1 MNTPDDQVTPINAQ
15 REAIRINVL
24 LGNIGCSPRQVTEW
38 WFESAYSELDGATP
52 LAAWNRGEFS
62 RVKVLVEAIISR
74 QFADQLSEN
83 PLVLKRLADLR

>member
-1 MNTPDDQVTPINAQ
+1 MTTPDAQVTPLEAQ

-24 LGNIGCSPRQVTEW
+24 LGNIGCSPRQVTQW
-38 WFESAYSELDGATP
+38 WVESAYSELDGVTP

-62 RVKVLVEAIISR
+62 QVKILVENLISR

-83 PLVLKRLADLR
+83 PLLLKRLIDF

>member
-1 MNTPDDQVTPINAQ
+1 MTTPDDQVTPLEAQ

-24 LGNIGCSPRQVTEW
+24 LGNIGCSPRQVTQW
-38 WFESAYSELDGATP
+38 WVESAYSELHGATP

-62 RVKVLVEAIISR
+62 QVEILVENLISR

-83 PLVLKRLADLR
+83 PLLLKRLIDF